1 MVLPSYP
8 YKVLLD
14 IVMTQHEKVALV
26 SARTS
31 KSDFDIKLGQQIR
44 KLRLMR
50 GCSQDEIARNI
61 GVTFQQ
67 LQKYERGINR
77 VCVSRLVDICK
88 FFAIQPSY
96 IIDNLSVSESGNFDE
111 DSTNFLYDSNGSD
124 SDNKEILS
132 LVRAYKNI
140 HNHNIRRKLI
150 GLIRAIGDGEDAE
163 DSADSK

>member
-1 MVLPSYP
+1 MA
-8 YKVLLD
+8 
-14 IVMTQHEKVALV
+14 QREKAVAV

-44 KLRLMR
+44 KLRIMR

-77 VCVSRLVDICK
+77 VCVSRLIDICK
-88 FFAIQPSY
+88 FFAIQPSC
-96 IIDNLSVSESGNFDE
+96 IIDNLSTSDPASFNENN
-111 DSTNFLYDSNGSD
+111 TNFIYDSSGTD

-140 HNHNIRRKLI
+140 PQHNVRKKVI
-150 GLIRAIGDGEDAE
+150 ALIRAIGDSEYD
-163 DSADSK
+163 DNKDDSK